1 MIGLKTLTPT
11 LSKGGE
17 GGISVEEQY
26 LFMKTALRWTIQ
38 SLLFLLLLFCAW
50 KTWEQA
56 HAYER
61 ETLFIIQQL
70 EAGTRVEN
78 TGRHFLEMIT
88 LGLYGG
94 YSEKLDELNQ
104 HQQLRQ
110 AYDDSIKITSIAF
123 FSVAALLLLMVW
135 SLNRSLLDVGYA
147 MLLVALVALAVGLS
161 TPILSVEAS
170 KELPVLGET
179 VFQFKSKGILSTIDA
194 LRESGNLWLAVLLFV
209 FSVIVPL
216 LKTLL
221 VGITWWNHEHHL
233 FKKGLDLGHHMG
245 KWSMADVFVVAI
257 LVAYFANSG
266 QDLTE
271 AEVQVGLVFFASYVV
286 LSLLGTQLITR
297 GINKK
302 TV

>member
-1 MIGLKTLTPT
+1 MNML
-11 LSKGGE
+11 
-17 GGISVEEQY
+17 
-26 LFMKTALRWTIQ
+26 LRWIIQ
-38 SLLFLLLLFCAW
+38 LSLFALLLLCAW

-61 ETLFIIQQL
+61 ETLLIIQQL
-70 EAGTRVEN
+70 ETETRVEN
-78 TGRHFLEMIT
+78 AGRHLLELIT
-88 LGLYGG
+88 LGLYDG
-94 YSEKLDELNQ
+94 YTEKLDELGQ
-104 HQQLRQ
+104 HRQLRQ
-110 AYDDSIKITSIAF
+110 AYADSVKITGAAF
-123 FSVAALLLLMVW
+123 FIVAAGFLLVVW
-135 SLNRSLLDVGYA
+135 YLNRTTLDVGYA

-194 LRESGNLWLAVLLFV
+194 LRQSGNLWLALLLFV

-221 VGITWWNHEHHL
+221 VGMTWLNHEHHL
-233 FKKGLDLGHHMG
+233 FKKGLNLSHHMG

-271 AEVQVGLVFFASYVV
+271 AEVQAGLLFFAAYVI
-286 LSLLGTQLITR
+286 LSLIGTQLISR
-297 GINKK
+297 GISRQGG
-302 TV
+302 

>member
-1 MIGLKTLTPT
+1 
-11 LSKGGE
+11 
-17 GGISVEEQY
+17 
-26 LFMKTALRWTIQ
+26 MKTILHWTIQ

-50 KTWEQA
+50 KTREQA

-70 EAGTRVEN
+70 EAGTRVEYR
-78 TGRHFLEMIT
+78 GRQILEMIT
-88 LGLYGG
+88 LGLYEG
-94 YSEKLDELNQ
+94 YSERVEELHQ
-104 HQQLRQ
+104 HQQLRR
-110 AYDDSIKITSIAF
+110 AYDNSIRITSIAF

-135 SLNRSLLDVGYA
+135 SRHRSLLDVGYA

-170 KELPVLGET
+170 RELPVLGET

-194 LRESGNLWLAVLLFV
+194 LRQSGNLWLAVLLFV

-233 FKKGLDLGHHMG
+233 FQKGLDLGHHMG

-271 AEVQVGLVFFASYVV
+271 AEVQVGLLFFASYVI

-297 GINKK
+297 EINRKAF
-302 TV
+302 T

>member
-1 MIGLKTLTPT
+1 MKRILHWIVLT
-11 LSKGGE
+11 
-17 GGISVEEQY
+17 I
-26 LFMKTALRWTIQ
+26 
-38 SLLFLLLLFCAW
+38 LFLLLLFCAW

-70 EAGTRVEN
+70 EAGTRVEDR
-78 TGRHFLEMIT
+78 GRQILEMIT
-88 LGLYGG
+88 LGLYEG
-94 YSEKLDELNQ
+94 YSERLEELHQ

-110 AYDDSIKITSIAF
+110 AYDDSIRITSFAF
-123 FSVAALLLLMVW
+123 FTVAALLLLMVW
-135 SLNRSLLDVGYA
+135 FLQRSLLDVGYA

-194 LRESGNLWLAVLLFV
+194 LRQSGNLWLAVLLFA

-233 FKKGLDLGHHMG
+233 SQKGLNLGHHMG

-271 AEVQVGLVFFASYVV
+271 AEVQVGLVFFASYVI
-286 LSLLGTQLITR
+286 LSLLGTQLVTR
-297 GINKK
+297 GINNQVL
-302 TV
+302 TTSV

>member
-1 MIGLKTLTPT
+1 
-11 LSKGGE
+11 
-17 GGISVEEQY
+17 
-26 LFMKTALRWTIQ
+26 MKTVLHWTLQ
-38 SLLFLLLLFCAW
+38 SSLLLLLLFCAW

-70 EAGTRVEN
+70 EAETRVEN
-78 TGRHFLEMIT
+78 TGRHILEMIT
-88 LGLYGG
+88 LGLYDG
-94 YSEKLDELNQ
+94 YSEKLEELHLHLELQ
-104 HQQLRQ
+104 Q
-110 AYDDSIKITSIAF
+110 AYDDSIKIMGIAF

-135 SLNRSLLDVGYA
+135 VLKRNLLDVGYA

-170 KELPVLGET
+170 KELPLLGET

-194 LRESGNLWLAVLLFV
+194 LRLSGNLWLAVLLFA
-209 FSVIVPL
+209 FSVVVPL

-233 FKKGLDLGHHMG
+233 FKKGMDLGHHMG

-271 AEVQVGLVFFASYVV
+271 AEVQVGLLFFASYVV
-286 LSLLGTQLITR
+286 LSLLGTQLVTR
-297 GINKK
+297 SINRKVLK
-302 TV
+302 

>member
-1 MIGLKTLTPT
+1 
-11 LSKGGE
+11 
-17 GGISVEEQY
+17 
-26 LFMKTALRWTIQ
+26 MKSLLHWIIL
-38 SLLFLLLLFCAW
+38 SLLFLLLLLCAW

-78 TGRHFLEMIT
+78 TGRHLLEMIT
-88 LGLYGG
+88 LGLYDG
-94 YSEKLDELNQ
+94 YSENLEVLQQ

-110 AYDDSIKITSIAF
+110 AYYDSIRITSIAF
-123 FSVAALLLLMVW
+123 FSVATLLLLMVW
-135 SLNRSLLDVGYA
+135 ALKRSLLDVGYA

-170 KELPVLGET
+170 RELPVLGET

-194 LRESGNLWLAVLLFV
+194 LRESGNLWLAVLLFA

-221 VGITWWNHEHHL
+221 VGVTWWNHEHHL

-297 GINKK
+297 GINAEGF
-302 TV
+302 T

>member
-1 MIGLKTLTPT
+1 
-11 LSKGGE
+11 
-17 GGISVEEQY
+17 
-26 LFMKTALRWTIQ
+26 MKSALHWIIL

-56 HAYER
+56 LAYER

-70 EAGTRVEN
+70 ETETRVEN
-78 TGRHFLEMIT
+78 TGRHILEMIT
-88 LGLYGG
+88 LGLYDG
-94 YSEKLDELNQ
+94 YSEKLEELHQ

-110 AYDDSIKITSIAF
+110 AYHDSIKIMSIAF

-135 SLNRSLLDVGYA
+135 SLNRSLMDVGYA

-209 FSVIVPL
+209 FSVVVPL

-221 VGITWWNHEHHL
+221 VGISWWNHEHHL

-286 LSLLGTQLITR
+286 LSLLGTQLVTR
-297 GINKK
+297 GINNKA
-302 TV
+302 

>member
-1 MIGLKTLTPT
+1 LPRSLRLPRNDGICTDLLRTDISLMKSVLHWTL
-11 LSKGGE
+11 
-17 GGISVEEQY
+17 
-26 LFMKTALRWTIQ
+26 Q

-78 TGRHFLEMIT
+78 TGRHLLEMIT
-88 LGLYGG
+88 LGLYDG
-94 YSEKLDELNQ
+94 YSEKLEELHQ

-110 AYDDSIKITSIAF
+110 AYHDSIKITCIAF

-135 SLNRSLLDVGYA
+135 ALKRSLLDVGYA

-170 KELPVLGET
+170 RELPVLGET

-271 AEVQVGLVFFASYVV
+271 AEVQIGLVFFASYVV

-297 GINKK
+297 GINRKGFAK
-302 TV
+302 

>member
-1 MIGLKTLTPT
+1 
-11 LSKGGE
+11 
-17 GGISVEEQY
+17 
-26 LFMKTALRWTIQ
+26 MKTVLHWTLQ
-38 SLLFLLLLFCAW
+38 LSLFLLLLFCAW

-70 EAGTRVEN
+70 EAETLVEN
-78 TGRHFLEMIT
+78 TGRHILEMIT
-88 LGLYGG
+88 LGLYDG
-94 YSEKLDELNQ
+94 YSEKLEELHQ

-110 AYDDSIKITSIAF
+110 AYDDSIKITSTSF
-123 FSVAALLLLMVW
+123 FSVAALLLLVVW
-135 SLNRSLLDVGYA
+135 SLHRSLLDVGYA
-147 MLLVALVALAVGLS
+147 MLLIALVALAVGLS

-170 KELPVLGET
+170 KELPLLGET

-194 LRESGNLWLAVLLFV
+194 LRQSGNLWLAVLLFA

-221 VGITWWNHEHHL
+221 VGISWWNYEHHL
-233 FKKGLDLGHHMG
+233 FQKGLDLGHHMG

-271 AEVQVGLVFFASYVV
+271 AEVQVGLIFFASYVV
-286 LSLLGTQLITR
+286 LSLLGTQLVTR
-297 GINKK
+297 GINRKA
-302 TV
+302 

>member
-1 MIGLKTLTPT
+1 MK
-11 LSKGGE
+11 
-17 GGISVEEQY
+17 SV
-26 LFMKTALRWTIQ
+26 LHWTIQ
-38 SLLFLLLLFCAW
+38 ALLFLLLLLCAW

-78 TGRHFLEMIT
+78 TGRHLLEMIT
-88 LGLYGG
+88 LGFYDG
-94 YSEKLDELNQ
+94 YSEKLEELQQ

-110 AYDDSIKITSIAF
+110 AYHDSIRITSIAF
-123 FSVAALLLLMVW
+123 FSVAALLLLVVW
-135 SLNRSLLDVGYA
+135 ALNRSLLDVGYA

-170 KELPVLGET
+170 RELPVLGET

-221 VGITWWNHEHHL
+221 VGVTWWNHEHHL

-271 AEVQVGLVFFASYVV
+271 AEVQVGLLFFASYVV

-297 GINKK
+297 GIN
-302 TV
+302 TEGFTSGA